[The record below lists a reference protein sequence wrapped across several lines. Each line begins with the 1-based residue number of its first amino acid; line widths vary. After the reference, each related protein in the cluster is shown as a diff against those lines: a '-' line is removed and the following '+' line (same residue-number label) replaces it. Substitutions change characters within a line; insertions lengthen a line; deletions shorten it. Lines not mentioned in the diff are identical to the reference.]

1 MDKLNDK
8 MDHIEDKLH
17 NKIDNVE
24 NKLNDRTDKLENKF
38 DSNFKWL
45 IGIMITGFLT
55 MLANLL
61 LK

>member
-1 MDKLNDK
+1 MDSG
-8 MDHIEDKLH
+8 
-17 NKIDNVE
+17 E
-24 NKLNDRTDKLENKF
+24 NKLNNKMDSGENKFNDRTDKLENKF